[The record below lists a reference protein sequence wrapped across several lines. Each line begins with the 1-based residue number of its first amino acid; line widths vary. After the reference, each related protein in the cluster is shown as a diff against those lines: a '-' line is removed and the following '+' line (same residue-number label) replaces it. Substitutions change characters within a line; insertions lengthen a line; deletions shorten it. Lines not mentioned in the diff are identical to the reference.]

1 MVLTGFVTGGIGLGH
16 LTQVMSD
23 LFLHH
28 GVPISHFLLVEVCI
42 FLFFKYVGTL
52 LLVPGSNNH
61 LPVYLLKY

>member
-28 GVPISHFLLVEVCI
+28 GVPISHF
-42 FLFFKYVGTL
+42 YW
-52 LLVPGSNNH
+52 
-61 LPVYLLKY
+61 